1 MTDDG
6 AVGGLDQFADSLSGQ
21 TLSGKYRL
29 DSILGQGGMGTVYVA
44 TRLHIGDTVAVKIL
58 HRQYTKDPSIAARFR
73 REAQAA
79 ARLKHPNAVSIY
91 DFGVTDDG
99 SSYLVMELV
108 EGQSLRQMIKQQGTL
123 DLITIAEI
131 VRQICAALEEAHR
144 REIVHRDIKPDN
156 VVLEM
161 TRSGPRVKVLDFG
174 IAKLR
179 DLSLSQMT
187 QTGTTMGTP
196 QYMSPEQCLGQEV
209 DSRSDIYSLGVVIY
223 EMLCGVLPFNAT
235 TPMAMAV
242 QQVNDPPPPLCAR
255 NPRITP
261 AVEAV
266 VLHMLRKQP
275 ETRPQTAAAAA
286 AELLAAVQP
295 GTGPAFAVST
305 QIDLNPPVPTLDPI
319 SPSGTAPVISQPN
332 LYSTPG
338 PQTPVSS
345 AALQPVPGGGR
356 TILLVALG
364 AILLIVLAGAG
375 ALGVYL
381 YIQSQRANETQSQRG
396 DPANERKKGNANE
409 KGQTVNPNPTPSPSV
424 SIEEELDL
432 LKERRLDAT
441 PGQLPDIDEALQ
453 ALEQK
458 YPLDYRYTYERA
470 KIANVGSHAHK
481 EAYRVLFHA
490 GQKAIDGGKAADML
504 RDLEKDSDREFFELA
519 HGHGEWNTLMEA
531 LKTNNRSKLRVQ
543 GR

>member
-1 MTDDG
+1 MTCQKCNQTNAPDARFCRNCGAKLASSEGTPTVTDDG

-179 DLSLSQMT
+179 DL
-187 QTGTTMGTP
+187 
-196 QYMSPEQCLGQEV
+196 
-209 DSRSDIYSLGVVIY
+209 
-223 EMLCGVLPFNAT
+223 
-235 TPMAMAV
+235 
-242 QQVNDPPPPLCAR
+242 
-255 NPRITP
+255 
-261 AVEAV
+261 
-266 VLHMLRKQP
+266 
-275 ETRPQTAAAAA
+275 
-286 AELLAAVQP
+286 
-295 GTGPAFAVST
+295 
-305 QIDLNPPVPTLDPI
+305 
-319 SPSGTAPVISQPN
+319 
-332 LYSTPG
+332 
-338 PQTPVSS
+338 
-345 AALQPVPGGGR
+345 
-356 TILLVALG
+356 
-364 AILLIVLAGAG
+364 
-375 ALGVYL
+375 
-381 YIQSQRANETQSQRG
+381 
-396 DPANERKKGNANE
+396 
-409 KGQTVNPNPTPSPSV
+409 
-424 SIEEELDL
+424 
-432 LKERRLDAT
+432 
-441 PGQLPDIDEALQ
+441 
-453 ALEQK
+453 
-458 YPLDYRYTYERA
+458 
-470 KIANVGSHAHK
+470 
-481 EAYRVLFHA
+481 
-490 GQKAIDGGKAADML
+490 
-504 RDLEKDSDREFFELA
+504 
-519 HGHGEWNTLMEA
+519 
-531 LKTNNRSKLRVQ
+531 
-543 GR
+543 